1 MVHDFVNRYVG
12 SKLVVLVL
20 LSMMMSFTAV
30 NASAES
36 NPSYTNCGL
45 LASYS
50 ATYWT
55 PIILLNSPYGGSG
68 TAQSTVSYT
77 GEYTI
82 DGTTSY
88 TSSTYGI
95 SISDSNGGATGY
107 FEKDTWTRYHYAF
120 CPDVTEITYHSG
132 NDITYDLLPQNS
144 MSEDNELHN
153 FTDYGIPSLYF
164 TNQYTT
170 NNDGSQSTCNGQG
183 FSITITTTSTTSISI
198 QMSFAG
204 GEYVSVGEFDI
215 GISGSQSNTNSFTY
229 TFPGFFGTWYLDS
242 LNGQS
247 QSNQGALGFLYQQ
260 CSGGGGGGC
269 VLGNT
274 MIMLANGTSVPV
286 KALKDGDMVKAYD
299 LSTHEMVDTKVTS
312 NMAKQVDQ
320 IIEINGGELFV
331 SGLTDQPMYVQ
342 LQNGSIGHIELGQ
355 LKSGM
360 KLFNPISNSWIY
372 VTSAQLIN
380 GQFTVYD
387 LRTTSGD
394 YIANGFVI
402 LVK

>member
-1 MVHDFVNRYVG
+1 LVHDFVNRYAG

-50 ATYWT
+50 VTYWT
-55 PIILLNSPYGGSG
+55 PIILLNSPYGGSA

-82 DGTTSY
+82 DGY
-88 TSSTYGI
+88 TSDTLSTYGI

-120 CPDVTEITYHSG
+120 CPDVTKITYYSG
-132 NDITYDLLPQNS
+132 QDITYDLLPQNS

-153 FTDYGIPSLYF
+153 FTDNGIPSLYF

-183 FSITITTTSTTSISI
+183 FSITITTTSTTSLSI

-204 GEYVSVGEFDI
+204 GEYVSVGVFDI
-215 GISGSQSNTNSFTY
+215 GISGGQSNTNSFTY

-242 LNGQS
+242 LNGHTQT
-247 QSNQGALGFLYQQ
+247 NQGALGFLYQQ

-269 VLGNT
+269 VLDNT

-286 KALKDGDMVKAYD
+286 KTLKVGDMVKAYD
-299 LSTHEMVDTKVTS
+299 LSTDKMVDTKVTS

-320 IIEINGGELFV
+320 LIEINGGELFV

-387 LRTTSGD
+387 LRTTSGN